1 MVSMRKEEKSMSQR
15 PKNIPGRKTE
25 KRTTLKG
32 KKERK
37 PDADNLIKKSLYP
50 RFC

>member
-1 MVSMRKEEKSMSQR
+1 MLGFNEKGESMSQR
-15 PKNIPGRKTE
+15 PKKIPGRKTE

-37 PDADNLIKKSLYP
+37 PDADSLIKKSLYP
-50 RFC
+50 HFC